1 MSCVTGIFTIAGI
14 FAVEVEE
21 EDKLE
26 YSCCGK
32 VQVLDHN
39 TNRELIGYV
48 ISKSQ
53 TWFVFQL
60 NDLDKTII

>member
-53 TWFVFQL
+53 T
-60 NDLDKTII
+60 